1 MMISIT
7 LYSPYMSVRILD
19 NNSNNNN
26 NNTASMSV
34 DTLVIA
40 YIHEM
45 KIWHKFQLQNE
56 AAITIR
62 KLNA

>member
-19 NNSNNNN
+19 NNNNI
-26 NNTASMSV
+26 ASMSV

-40 YIHEM
+40 YIHGM

>member
-1 MMISIT
+1 MMISIS

-19 NNSNNNN
+19 NNNNNIN
-26 NNTASMSV
+26 ISSMSI

-40 YIHEM
+40 YIHGM

>member
-7 LYSPYMSVRILD
+7 LYSPYMNVRILD
-19 NNSNNNN
+19 NNNNNN
-26 NNTASMSV
+26 NNIASMSV
-34 DTLVIA
+34 DTLIIA
-40 YIHEM
+40 YIHGM